1 MAKFR
6 FQLYPEQS
14 SILRVT
20 AAAGWHLT
28 GLGAA
33 HTSAGEAGAQAAE
46 VTSGSTIV
54 HFLLTQLCAYYL
66 QEAENPLRV
75 RLRGVRDHRHLPRV
89 PDLLGIR

>member
-1 MAKFR
+1 MAR
-6 FQLYPEQS
+6 VGFQLYPEPS
-14 SILRVT
+14 SIVRVT

-33 HTSAGEAGAQAAE
+33 DTSAGAAGAQAAE

-54 HFLLTQLCAYYL
+54 HFLLTLLCAYYL

-75 RLRGVRDHRHLPRV
+75 RHRGVRHHRHLASV
-89 PDLLGIR
+89 PDLLSIR

>member
-6 FQLYPEQS
+6 WKLYPEPS
-14 SILRVT
+14 SIVRVT
-20 AAAGWHLT
+20 AAAGRHLT

-33 HTSAGEAGAQAAE
+33 HTSAGAAGAQAAE

-54 HFLLTQLCAYYL
+54 HFLLTQLCAYYH

-75 RLRGVRDHRHLPRV
+75 RHSGVRHHRHLASV